1 MSKHERYPK
10 RRFRQEAADALSDSN
25 EQELEKIGPTEQKE
39 EEHISAA
46 EKSSPIRNIRR
57 PKPIGNIK
65 KGMMEISGLPVRK
78 ESMPP
83 IEVQEEHDP
92 SESVPEKK
100 EPPKSAT
107 EEKQERIPKTKRER
121 PDSER
126 SAGVLFCIFL
136 LTLTL
141 LAAVGACVYAFAASR
156 RYQNTPQETEPP
168 ADLPAAVTDSD
179 KVVFV
184 RPFDEN
190 SGLLTAPEL
199 YGACADSVVSVVASD
214 GSSSGIG
221 SGFVLSS
228 DGYIA
233 TANHVVENRETLEV
247 VLAEGDRYPAR
258 LINGNELT
266 DLALLK
272 IEATGLSPVSFGSS
286 AELLTGERVL
296 AIGTPASLEYAGSM
310 CSGEVSYGART
321 VFVYDDSTG
330 ALQKK
335 LKLIQTDAPVNPGN
349 SGCPL
354 FNEYGQVVG
363 MITMKLGDRYA
374 GIGFAIPA
382 DGAKEILFAMMEG
395 RELTDELLAAVG
407 TTAPKLGLLGEA
419 AEVDGVHG
427 VKVNGFS
434 SETASVAA
442 VLRTGDL
449 ITRIDETLILSSS
462 DIGRAINQKAP
473 RDTVAVTVLRG
484 GQYLTYSICLEK

>member
-25 EQELEKIGPTEQKE
+25 EQELEKVGPIEHKE
-39 EEHISAA
+39 EHMDTSENRSR
-46 EKSSPIRNIRR
+46 IRRIRR
-57 PKPIGNIK
+57 PKPIGGAER
-65 KGMMEISGLPVRK
+65 KGTEISGLPVLK
-78 ESMPP
+78 KSTPP
-83 IEVQEEHDP
+83 IK
-92 SESVPEKK
+92 VPNEQYPAEATHEKK
-100 EPPKSAT
+100 ESFDEST
-107 EEKQERIPKTKRER
+107 EGKQEHIVKADPRGA
-121 PDSER
+121 DSR
-126 SAGVLFCIFL
+126 GSVGVLFCML
-136 LTLTL
+136 LML
-141 LAAVGACVYAFAASR
+141 LSLLVAVGACVYAFAASAR
-156 RYQNTPQETEPP
+156 QSTTPQETETP

-179 KVVFV
+179 KVIFV
-184 RPFDEN
+184 RPFDEE

-199 YGACADSVVSVVASD
+199 YAACADSVVSVVTSH
-214 GSSSGIG
+214 GSTSGIG

-233 TANHVVENRETLEV
+233 TANHVVAGREALEV
-247 VLAEGDRYPAR
+247 VLAKGGCYPAK
-258 LINGNELT
+258 LICGNELT

-272 IEATGLSPVSFGSS
+272 IEATDLSPVIFGSS

-296 AIGTPASLEYAGSM
+296 AIGTPASLDYAGSM
-310 CSGEVSYGART
+310 CSGEVSYGERT
-321 VFVYDDSTG
+321 VFVYDDNTG
-330 ALQKK
+330 TLQKK

-374 GIGFAIPA
+374 GIGFAIPS
-382 DGAKEILFAMMEG
+382 DGAKEILLAMMEG
-395 RELTDELLAAVG
+395 RELTDELLASVG

-419 AEVDGVHG
+419 AEIGGVHG
-427 VKVNGFS
+427 VKVNGFP
-434 SETASVAA
+434 SEKTSAA
-442 VLRTGDL
+442 TSLQTGDL

-473 RDTVAVTVLRG
+473 GDTVAVTVLRG